1 MKRHESLSVFLLAAL
16 LAAASGAAARPNVVL
31 IYTDD
36 HDLSEIGCYGGKVL
50 TPHMDGL
57 ARDGTRFTRFYAAS
71 AVCSPSRY
79 NALTGRF
86 ASRSVSQQKK
96 TPVTGPVNI
105 GWEAGLYD
113 ERDQRTCLACALKE
127 AGYATGMVGKWHQGF
142 EGPLK
147 KFNQD
152 EDPAAPKV
160 REKLEDNYARLIRSV
175 QACGFDYAAALYHGN
190 VGDAAKGAKHWL
202 PKPLQVHNMEWVT
215 EGALRFI
222 EENKGR
228 PFFLYMAPTLVHGPS
243 PLKSLA
249 DADPRAT
256 PRGYL
261 DKVPEVQPTRADVLR
276 RVREAGLDPK
286 EAGSTWLDDGVG
298 AVLKRL
304 DELGLAKN
312 TLVLLAGDNG
322 NVAKFTCY
330 DGGARMPFVARWPGV
345 VPAGRVSDALVS
357 NIDFAPTILELCGAK
372 PAAATPCDGQ
382 SIALALRGDSGY
394 RRDSLMLEITT
405 ERAVVSR
412 DGLKY
417 IAVRYTPEILEQ
429 AKAGKRFNHW
439 CQPLESATHTYGAD
453 TQYPAYFDDDQLYDL
468 TADPKE
474 QRNLARDPAQAARLE
489 ALRAELRAYSQR
501 LPHPFGEFKP
511 SPGR

>member
-1 MKRHESLSVFLLAAL
+1 MKSIATFLLSASLCSAAQ
-16 LAAASGAAARPNVVL
+16 RPNVVL

-50 TPHMDGL
+50 TPHMDSL
-57 ARDGTRFTRFYAAS
+57 ARDGTRFTRFYVAS

-79 NALTGRF
+79 NVLTGRF

-105 GWEAGLYD
+105 GWEAGLYE
-113 ERDQRTCLACALKE
+113 ERDQRTCLAFALRD

-147 KFNQD
+147 KFDQD
-152 EDPAAPKV
+152 ADPADPKIRAGLEANYERAV
-160 REKLEDNYARLIRSV
+160 RGV
-175 QACGFDYAAALYHGN
+175 QSCGFDVAAAVYLNN

-215 EGALRFI
+215 ERALQFI
-222 EENKGR
+222 ETNKAR

-243 PLKSLA
+243 PLKSLT

-261 DKVPEVQPTRADVLR
+261 EKAPEVQPPRADVLR
-276 RVREAGLDPK
+276 RVKAAGVDPK
-286 EAGSTWLDDGVG
+286 EAGSTWLDDAVG

-330 DGGARMPFVARWPGV
+330 DGGALMPFVARWPGA

-357 NIDFAPTILELCGAK
+357 NIDFAPTILELCGAR
-372 PAAATPCDGQ
+372 PAAASACDGQ
-382 SIALALRGDSGY
+382 SIIQALRGEPGY

-412 DGLKY
+412 DGFKY
-417 IAVRYTPEILEQ
+417 IAVRYTPEILEAAQ
-429 AKAGKRFNHW
+429 AGKRFNHW
-439 CQPLESATHTYGAD
+439 CQPIETATHTYGAD
-453 TQYPAYFDDDQLYDL
+453 ARYPAYFEPDQLYDL
-468 TADPKE
+468 SADPKE
-474 QRNLARDPAQAARLE
+474 QRNLARDPAQVARLA
-489 ALRAELRAYSQR
+489 ALRSELRAYSQR

-511 SPGR
+511 